1 MQSGLTP
8 PSESSGADRSRSSPE
23 VPKLPSG
30 TRIPAASTILVPRRA
45 SGSNLSRH
53 NPQAESSDTSMEDR
67 VGLGREHD
75 QVLIPP
81 VAAVGTIQM
90 LPMTLMLLKRL
101 SWQVLL

>member
-23 VPKLPSG
+23 DPKLPSG

-45 SGSNLSRH
+45 SGSNLSRN

-67 VGLGREHD
+67 GRAR
-75 QVLIPP
+75 QRARFLIPP

-90 LPMTLMLLKRL
+90 FPLTLMLHKRL
-101 SWQVLL
+101 SWQVQL